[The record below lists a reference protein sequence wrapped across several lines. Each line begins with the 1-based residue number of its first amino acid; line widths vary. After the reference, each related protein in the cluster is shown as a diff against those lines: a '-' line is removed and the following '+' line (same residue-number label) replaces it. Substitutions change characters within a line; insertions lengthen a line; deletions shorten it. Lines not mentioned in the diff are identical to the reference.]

1 VITVLALVF
10 GLGVFLVYDSL
21 TDPRP
26 AGVAR
31 KGAARVTP
39 RIARL
44 LSEAGLDSVGPSQ
57 LLVGSAATG
66 LVGAVVAFAVVG
78 STGIAVAA
86 LLGASYLP
94 LAYLR
99 GRRRARQR
107 AHSRC
112 WPEAVEL
119 LAGAVRA
126 GDTLVGAIG
135 LLAERGPEPLRP
147 AFRSLVNDHRV
158 SGDLDAALA
167 RFAASVADPVGDR
180 VAATLT
186 VAHRVGGRELG
197 RVLRTLAEFLREDLA
212 MRREVESRQSWT
224 LVAARVAAAAPWI
237 VLVLVASRD
246 QARHA
251 YDTPGGLAVLA
262 AGAAVTALGYRLML
276 ALGRMPEP
284 VRLSVGADR

>member
-1 VITVLALVF
+1 MSTILALLL
-10 GLGVFLVYDSL
+10 GLGVFLVYDAL

-26 AGVAR
+26 RGERRRGAGMVGR
-31 KGAARVTP
+31 RT
-39 RIARL
+39 ARL
-44 LSEAGLDSVGPSQ
+44 LAEAGFDTVAPALLAAGSVGAG
-57 LLVGSAATG
+57 LIGAATAYAVIGSA
-66 LVGAVVAFAVVG
+66 
-78 STGIAVAA
+78 GIAVAA
-86 LLGASYLP
+86 LVAAAYVPLG
-94 LAYLR
+94 YLR

-107 AHSRC
+107 AQARC

-126 GDTLVGAIG
+126 GDTLVGA
-135 LLAERGPEPLRP
+135 LAVVAERGPEPLRP
-147 AFRSLVNDHRV
+147 AFRSLVNDHHV
-158 SGDLDAALA
+158 SGDLDGGLE
-167 RFAASVADPVGDR
+167 RFATAVSDPVGDR

-224 LVAARVAAAAPWI
+224 LVAARVSAAAPWI

-251 YDTPGGLAVLA
+251 YDTPTGLLVLA
-262 AGAAVTALGYRLML
+262 IGAAVTAVGYRLML

-284 VRLSVGADR
+284 VRLAGGGR

>member
-1 VITVLALVF
+1 MSTVLALVL
-10 GLGVFLVYDSL
+10 GLGVFLVYDAL
-21 TDPRP
+21 TSPRAGGPSSPRP
-26 AGVAR
+26 GRVMSRVAR
-31 KGAARVTP
+31 L
-39 RIARL
+39 IA
-44 LSEAGLDSVGPSQ
+44 EAGLDSVTPPQ
-57 LLVGSAATG
+57 LLAASVGSGVLAAAVTYALVGSGGVAA
-66 LVGAVVAFAVVG
+66 
-78 STGIAVAA
+78 AA
-86 LLGASYLP
+86 LLGASYVP
-94 LAYLR
+94 VAYLR

-126 GDTLVGAIG
+126 GDTLVGALG
-135 LLAERGPEPLRP
+135 VVAERGPEPLRP

-158 SGDLDAALA
+158 SGDLDRALA
-167 RFAASVADPVGDR
+167 RFSASVADPVGDR

-251 YDTPGGLAVLA
+251 YDTPAGLMVLAV
-262 AGAAVTALGYRLML
+262 GAAVTVAGYRLML
-276 ALGRMPEP
+276 ALGRIPEP
-284 VRLSVGADR
+284 ARLSGTAP